1 MTNGSRLNF
10 VDGNLMEEISEHFCV
25 RDRIPSPEEC
35 DELMAKYS
43 MLPNIIA
50 HSRQVMRVSLAI
62 TDNVKKGVT
71 INRDMII
78 AAALLHDITKTRSL
92 KTKEPHD
99 QSGGE
104 LLRGLGFVSVGEI
117 VEQHVILFDFDPK
130 ARLKESEIIN
140 YADKRVMHDSIVS
153 LAERV
158 QDLIQRYGVTEEIK
172 NRIQQNEIQVI
183 AIENKIA
190 ASIAIDLD
198 AAIRGIQHEK

>member
-1 MTNGSRLNF
+1 MGI
-10 VDGNLMEEISEHFCV
+10 ISDHFCV
-25 RDRIPSPEEC
+25 QDRIPSPEEC

-43 MLPNIIA
+43 MLPNIVA

-62 TDNVKKGVT
+62 TDNVKKGVA

-92 KTKEPHD
+92 KTREPHD

-104 LLRGLGFVSVGEI
+104 LLRELGFVSIGEI
-117 VEQHVILFDFDPK
+117 VKQHVILFDFDPNG
-130 ARLKESEIIN
+130 RLKESEIIN
-140 YADKRVMHDSIVS
+140 YADKRVMHDRIVS

-158 QDLIQRYGVTEEIK
+158 QDLIQRYGATEEIK

-183 AIENKIA
+183 AIEKKIA
-190 ASIAIDLD
+190 GSIAIDLD
-198 AAIRGIQHEK
+198 IAIRAIQQEK

>member
-1 MTNGSRLNF
+1 
-10 VDGNLMEEISEHFCV
+10 MENISDHFCV

-43 MLPNIIA
+43 MLPNIVA

-62 TDNVKKGVT
+62 TDNVKKGVA

-92 KTKEPHD
+92 KTREPHD

-104 LLRGLGFVSVGEI
+104 LLRDLGFVSIGEI
-117 VEQHVILFDFDPK
+117 VKQHVILFDFDPK

-140 YADKRVMHDSIVS
+140 YADKRVMHDRIVS

-158 QDLIQRYGVTEEIK
+158 QDLIQRYGATEEIK
-172 NRIQQNEIQVI
+172 YRIQQNEIQVI

-190 ASIAIDLD
+190 GSMAIDLD
-198 AAIRGIQHEK
+198 IAIQGIQREK

>member
-1 MTNGSRLNF
+1 
-10 VDGNLMEEISEHFCV
+10 MENISDHFCV

-43 MLPNIIA
+43 MLPNIVA

-62 TDNVKKGVT
+62 TDNVKKGVA

-92 KTKEPHD
+92 KTREPHD

-104 LLRGLGFVSVGEI
+104 LLRELGFVSIGEI
-117 VEQHVILFDFDPK
+117 VKQHVILLDFDPK

-140 YADKRVMHDSIVS
+140 YADKRVMHDRIVS

-158 QDLIQRYGVTEEIK
+158 QDLIQRYGATEEIK

-183 AIENKIA
+183 AIEKKIA
-190 ASIAIDLD
+190 GSIAIDLD
-198 AAIRGIQHEK
+198 IAIQRIQRDE

>member
-1 MTNGSRLNF
+1 
-10 VDGNLMEEISEHFCV
+10 MEYISDHFCV

-43 MLPNIIA
+43 MLPNIVA

-62 TDNVKKGVT
+62 TDNVKKGVA

-92 KTKEPHD
+92 KTREPHD

-104 LLRGLGFVSVGEI
+104 LLRELGFVSIGEI
-117 VEQHVILFDFDPK
+117 VKQHVILLDFDPK

-140 YADKRVMHDSIVS
+140 YADKRVMHDRIVS

-158 QDLIQRYGVTEEIK
+158 QDLIQRYGATEEIK
-172 NRIQQNEIQVI
+172 NRIRQNEIQVI

-190 ASIAIDLD
+190 GSIAIDLD
-198 AAIRGIQHEK
+198 IAIQGIQCEK